1 MKTSALS
8 LLFFIFAPTNRNNM
22 RKSFIIML
30 MCLTASF
37 ILPSCEKEVFNYN
50 SQMNE
55 YYVESRGLMAVS
67 LDSVTLFEN
76 KVNDFVTTYPLAKE
90 YEKYPLILSN
100 IKEASFRITI
110 VIDTAWAG
118 HDYIRF

>member
-1 MKTSALS
+1 
-8 LLFFIFAPTNRNNM
+8 
-22 RKSFIIML
+22 

-37 ILPSCEKEVFNYN
+37 ILPSCENEVFDYN

-55 YYVESRGLMAVS
+55 NYAESKGLMAVS

-76 KVNDFVTTYPLAKE
+76 KVNYFVTTYPIAKE
-90 YEKYPLILSN
+90 HEKYPLILSN
-100 IKEASFRITI
+100 IIEASFRITI

>member
-1 MKTSALS
+1 MKRTAIIIVFS
-8 LLFFIFAPTNRNNM
+8 LM
-22 RKSFIIML
+22 V
-30 MCLTASF
+30 SF
-37 ILPSCEKEVFNYN
+37 ILPSCEKEVFDYN

-55 YYVESRGLMAVS
+55 YYAESKGLSAVTI
-67 LDSVTLFEN
+67 DSVTLFEN
-76 KVNDFVTTYPLAKE
+76 KVNDFVTAYPLAKE
-90 YEKYPLILSN
+90 HEKYPLILSN